1 MITAG
6 ALVLL
11 AGCRGDDGDGGAKA
25 TAADARP
32 AQVSLA
38 LADGSADVSPAVPLE
53 ISVTDG
59 ELGEVT
65 LVDEAGAEGPG
76 AVAAGGPPRGPGGE
90 PENPPGLRTPD
101 KTTPPAGEKGEPED
115 EAAAYIP
122 TPHPT

>member
-25 TAADARP
+25 TAADAPP
-32 AQVSLA
+32 AQVALA

-59 ELGEVT
+59 KLGKVT

-76 AVAAGGPPRGPGGE
+76 GGAAGSRPGPPGRGPAS
-90 PENPPGLRTPD
+90 PP
-101 KTTPPAGEKGEPED
+101 PPAP
-115 EAAAYIP
+115 
-122 TPHPT
+122 PHKRHAPGG

>member
-25 TAADARP
+25 TAADAPP
-32 AQVSLA
+32 AQVALA

-59 ELGEVT
+59 KLGDVT
-65 LVDEAGAEGPG
+65 LVDEAGAEVPG
-76 AVAAGGPPRGPGGE
+76 AGTAGEAPPAPRGGARTPPGPPPPHQTNPPRG
-90 PENPPGLRTPD
+90 
-101 KTTPPAGEKGEPED
+101 
-115 EAAAYIP
+115 
-122 TPHPT
+122 